1 MATGEHRAGNV
12 AEALVPYVEALVRP
26 DPRAARTVVEDL
38 VADGQSVRSIYM
50 DVLGPALVEVGLRW
64 QQARITVAHEHLATA
79 TTKAIMARLAPLVSA
94 LPVVHRQ
101 IVLACTPGE
110 LHGVGL
116 RMVADF
122 LEGDGWEVLET
133 GADTPS
139 SDLVA
144 IVASERPDVVGLST
158 ALTPHLEETA
168 GTIAALKALD
178 RPPFILVGGAAYAGD
193 AAVAERIGA
202 DAFAVDAAGA
212 SAMLRDRF
220 AAT

>member
-1 MATGEHRAGNV
+1 MSAGGAPAAAV
-12 AEALVPYVEALVRP
+12 TEALVPFVEALVRP
-26 DPRAARTVVEDL
+26 DPRAARTVVDDL

-79 TTKAIMARLAPLVSA
+79 TTKSIMARLAPLVGA
-94 LPVVHRQ
+94 LPVVHRR

-144 IVASERPDVVGLST
+144 IVVSERPDVVGLST
-158 ALTPHLEETA
+158 ALSQRLEETA
-168 GTIAALKALD
+168 TTIAALKALD
-178 RPPFILVGGAAYAGD
+178 RPPLVIVGGAAYAGD
-193 AAVAERIGA
+193 EALAMRMGA
-202 DAFAVDAAGA
+202 DAFATDAAGA